1 MQWLQLVGYVK
12 QCVLQHLEVLNPPFI
27 MIFFQ
32 QEKTINL
39 MYFMVR
45 FKTLNLQI
53 KEKKDQKE
61 KCT

>member
-1 MQWLQLVGYVK
+1 
-12 QCVLQHLEVLNPPFI
+12 